1 MAYILAIANQKGGV
15 GKTTSA
21 VNLAACFA
29 QAGKKTLLVDLD
41 PQGNASVGVGAD
53 LRNLKY
59 SVYSMLFAPGQAVNT
74 IMQTPIDN
82 LSLLPSALDL
92 AAAELELVEKERRE
106 YFLKHALEN
115 IQDQF
120 DIIIIDCAPALG
132 LLTVNALTAAS
143 GVLVPLQCEYF
154 SLEGISHLVR
164 TIAAIKSKLNTNLN
178 IMGIVL
184 TMYDR
189 RANLTNM
196 VEDDV
201 RSYFKDLV
209 FTTVIPR
216 NVRVSEAPS
225 HGLPVVVYDQSAKGS
240 VAYTELTQEVLKR
253 INKG

>member
-21 VNLAACFA
+21 INLAACLA
-29 QAGKKTLLVDLD
+29 QNGKKTLLVDLD

-53 LRNLKY
+53 LRNLKHSTY
-59 SVYSMLFAPGQAVNT
+59 SVLFDPEQITKA
-74 IMQTPIDN
+74 IIQTPVDN
-82 LSLLPSALDL
+82 LSLLPSSLDL
-92 AAAELELVEKERRE
+92 AAAELELVESEHRE
-106 YFLKHALEN
+106 HFLKDALEK
-115 IQDQF
+115 IHHQF

-178 IMGIVL
+178 IMGIAL

-189 RANLTNM
+189 RANLTRM
-196 VEDDV
+196 VEQDV
-201 RSYFKDLV
+201 RAYFKDLV
-209 FTTVIPR
+209 FKTVIPR

-225 HGLPVVVYDQSAKGS
+225 HGLPVVVYDPSAKGS
-240 VAYTELTQEVLKR
+240 EAYAELAQEVLRR
-253 INKG
+253 I

>member
-21 VNLAACFA
+21 VNIAACLA
-29 QAGKKTLLVDLD
+29 QSGKRTLLVDLD

-53 LRNLKY
+53 LRNLSL
-59 SVYSMLFAPGQAVNT
+59 SVYSILFNPAQAAEAV
-74 IMQTPIDN
+74 IQTPVEN
-82 LSLLPSALDL
+82 LSLLPSSLDL
-92 AAAELELVEKERRE
+92 AAAELELVESEKRE
-106 YFLKHALEN
+106 YFLKNALEK

-178 IMGIVL
+178 IMGIAL

-189 RANLTNM
+189 RANLTSM

-201 RSYFKDLV
+201 RAYFKDLV
-209 FTTVIPR
+209 FKSVIPR

-225 HGLPVVVYDQSAKGS
+225 HGLPVVVYDQAAKGS
-240 VAYTELTQEVLKR
+240 IAYMDLTKEVLSR
-253 INKG
+253 I